1 MTFETFNI
9 FPTTIY
15 VGEMV
20 DHQKYREEFDK
31 VYPKYDYEETSW
43 DNTVSENLGKPFIHL
58 EDNLD
63 SLFYEISLHAKK
75 YVCDVLEYKD
85 IFDYVITKSW
95 LSRARRPDNEIR
107 WHFHSTSHISF
118 VYYLS
123 TPNNSHTLEFQ
134 NTCTKNDLFKAM
146 NVEDED
152 TADRNMV
159 KNFNPLNSP
168 AFYMHPI
175 EGSLFLFPSSLTH
188 HTRFM
193 GGDFKGER
201 LGIVGD
207 ITLMLKEDQLNFSMG
222 YIDNKYW
229 KKY

>member
-20 DHQKYREEFDK
+20 DHQKYKEEFNK

-159 KNFNPLNSP
+159 KNYNPLNSP

-175 EGSLFLFPSSLTH
+175 EGSLFLFPSSLSH

>member
-1 MTFETFNI
+1 
-9 FPTTIY
+9 
-15 VGEMV
+15 
-20 DHQKYREEFDK
+20 
-31 VYPKYDYEETSW
+31 
-43 DNTVSENLGKPFIHL
+43 
-58 EDNLD
+58 
-63 SLFYEISLHAKK
+63 
-75 YVCDVLEYKD
+75 
-85 IFDYVITKSW
+85 
-95 LSRARRPDNEIR
+95 
-107 WHFHSTSHISF
+107 
-118 VYYLS
+118 
-123 TPNNSHTLEFQ
+123 
-134 NTCTKNDLFKAM
+134 M

-159 KNFNPLNSP
+159 KNYNPLNSP

-175 EGSLFLFPSSLTH
+175 EGSLFLFPSSLSH

>member
-1 MTFETFNI
+1 MAFETLNI
-9 FPTTIY
+9 FPTTLY
-15 VGEMV
+15 VGEM
-20 DHQKYREEFDK
+20 DNHLKYKDEFYK
-31 VYPKYDYEETSW
+31 VYPQYDYEETHI

-58 EDNLD
+58 EESLD
-63 SLFYEISLHAKK
+63 PLFNEVVKHAKR
-75 YVCDVLEYKD
+75 YVCEVLEYKD
-85 IFDYVITKSW
+85 IFNYVITKTW
-95 LSRARRPDNEIR
+95 LSRARRPDNQIR

-123 TPNNSHTLEFQ
+123 APDNSHVLEFQ
-134 NTCTKNDLFKAM
+134 NNCTKNDLFKVM

-152 TADRNMV
+152 APDRTMV
-159 KNFNPLNSP
+159 KNFNPINSP
-168 AFYMHPI
+168 AFFMHPI
-175 EGSLFLFPSSLTH
+175 EGSLVLFPSLLSH

-193 GGDFKGER
+193 GGDFTGER

>member
-20 DHQKYREEFDK
+20 DHQKYKEEFNK

-75 YVCDVLEYKD
+75 YVCDILEYKD

-123 TPNNSHTLEFQ
+123 TPDNSHTLEFQ

-159 KNFNPLNSP
+159 KNYNPLNSP

-175 EGSLFLFPSSLTH
+175 EGSLALFPSSLSH

>member
-20 DHQKYREEFDK
+20 NHQKYKEEFDK
-31 VYPKYDYEETSW
+31 VYPQYDYEETSW

-63 SLFYEISLHAKK
+63 SLFYEIANHAKK

-85 IFDYVITKSW
+85 IFNYVITKSW

-123 TPNNSHTLEFQ
+123 TPDNSHPLEFQ
-134 NTCTKNDLFKAM
+134 NNCTRNDLFKAM
-146 NVEDED
+146 NAEDED
-152 TADRNMV
+152 TADRNIV
-159 KNFNPLNSP
+159 KNYNPLNSP

-175 EGSLFLFPSSLTH
+175 EGTLVLFPSSLVH

>member
-15 VGEMV
+15 VGQMS
-20 DHQKYREEFDK
+20 DHQKYKEEFYK
-31 VYPKYDYEETSW
+31 VYPQYDYEETSW
-43 DNTVSENLGKPFIHL
+43 DNTVSENMGKPFIHL

-63 SLFYEISLHAKK
+63 LLFSEIADHAKK

-85 IFDYVITKSW
+85 IFNYVVTKSW

-107 WHFHSTSHISF
+107 WHIHSTSHISF

-123 TPNNSHTLEFQ
+123 TPDNSHAIEFE

-146 NVEDED
+146 NVEDTD
-152 TADRNMV
+152 TSDRNIV

-168 AFYMHPI
+168 AFYMQPI
-175 EGSLFLFPSSLTH
+175 EGHLVLFPSSLSH

-193 GGDFKGER
+193 GGSFEGER

-207 ITLMLKEDQLNFSMG
+207 MTLMLKEDELHYSMG
-222 YIDNKYW
+222 YIDDKYW

>member
-20 DHQKYREEFDK
+20 DHQKYKEEFNK

-75 YVCDVLEYKD
+75 YVCDILEYKD

-123 TPNNSHTLEFQ
+123 TPDNSHTLEFQ

-159 KNFNPLNSP
+159 KNYNPLNSP

-175 EGSLFLFPSSLTH
+175 EGHLVLFPSSLTH

-193 GGDFKGER
+193 GGAFKGER

>member
-20 DHQKYREEFDK
+20 DHQKYKEEFNK

-75 YVCDVLEYKD
+75 YVCDILEYKD

-123 TPNNSHTLEFQ
+123 TPDNSHTLEFQ

-159 KNFNPLNSP
+159 KNYNPLNSP
-168 AFYMHPI
+168 AFYMYPI
-175 EGSLFLFPSSLTH
+175 EGHLVLFPSSLTH

-193 GGDFKGER
+193 GGAFKGER